1 MAEGTRTVETP
12 ADKRVD
18 SRPEY
23 ANGGGEKTALERY
36 RERWPW
42 LDHLVRAGMR
52 YTENHGDHYAAAI
65 TYFSVLALVPLL
77 MVAFAVAG
85 FVLRGN
91 PEILQT
97 LRQGIAT
104 SVPGGIGDL
113 LGQVVDTAINRAG
126 AIGLIGLVGALYSG
140 IGWMGNLREALSEQW
155 GQRDEAPPMIK
166 RLGYDLFA
174 LVGLGLALVA
184 SFAISAIGGS
194 LGETLLRL
202 VGLGEVGW
210 ARFLLFVA
218 TIVIG
223 LAANWLVF
231 LWVIARLPREP
242 VSLRSAMKAAIF
254 GAVGFKI
261 LQVVMVFYLGSV
273 TSSPAGA
280 AFGGILGLLV
290 FIFFTSRFLLFVTAW
305 AASAEEEDYDPTEV
319 PAPAVIRPQMVVREG
334 PGVLAAAGLI
344 TAGAVGGLLGIRAF
358 GRRRR

>member
-1 MAEGTRTVETP
+1 VADRVRTPDTP

-23 ANGGGEKTALERY
+23 ADEGGEKTALERY

-42 LDHLVRAGMR
+42 LDHLFRAGMR

-77 MVAFAVAG
+77 MVAFAAAG

-91 PEILQT
+91 PDMLQA
-97 LRQGIAT
+97 LRDGIAT

-113 LGQVVDTAINRAG
+113 LGGIVDTAINRAG
-126 AIGLIGLVGALYSG
+126 AIGLVGLIGALYSG

-155 GQRDEAPPMIK
+155 GQREEAPAMIK
-166 RLGYDLFA
+166 RLGYDLLA

-184 SFAISAIGGS
+184 SFAISAVGGS
-194 LGETLLRL
+194 LGETILQF
-202 VGLGEVGW
+202 VGLGDVGW
-210 ARFLLFVA
+210 ARFLLVLA

-242 VSLRSAMKAAIF
+242 VSLRLAVKAALF
-254 GAVGFKI
+254 GAVGFKL
-261 LQVVMVFYLGSV
+261 LQVVMVYYLGSV

-334 PGVLAAAGLI
+334 PGVLATAGLL

-358 GRRRR
+358 GRRRN